1 MPDDALLDPPPI
13 PAACLVLALKE
24 KRGRREG
31 CCGRGGGS
39 IVGAKTRTNVGGGG
53 ILELV

>member
-1 MPDDALLDPPPI
+1 VPDDALLDPPPI